1 MHQQVTLTLKS
12 STAAGKRRRSGWFYI
27 CMSIV
32 VIGVVIAGF
41 GNSFYGTVTGTM
53 PLSVLVNIHAAV
65 FGAWLILFLVQTVLV
80 ATKRTAIHRRLGMTA
95 AALIIVMLGV
105 GYMTAIVGARGGF
118 DLDGTNDPLGYMV
131 FPLGDLVSFAIL
143 VGAGFWYRR
152 KVEIHKRLMLLATVG
167 PLMNAPMAHFFAHI
181 PGLQAGPPIILI
193 PMVALLFAS
202 AVYDRITFGH
212 IHRVSLWGAVLLF
225 AWGNLRALIIRP
237 SVEWHQFAAWL
248 IN

>member
-1 MHQQVTLTLKS
+1 MQQQETLTLKP
-12 STAAGKRRRSGWFYI
+12 TAAAKRRRSSWFYI

-32 VIGVVIAGF
+32 AIGVVVVGF

-65 FGAWLILFLVQTVLV
+65 FSAWLILFLVQTVLV
-80 ATKRTAIHRRLGMTA
+80 ATKKTAVHRRLGMTA
-95 AALIIVMLGV
+95 AALAIVMLVV
-105 GYMTAIVGARGGF
+105 GYITAIAGARRGF

-193 PMVALLFAS
+193 PMIALLFAS
-202 AVYDRITFGH
+202 AIYDRITFGH

-225 AWGNLRALIIRP
+225 AWGNLRALVIRP
-237 SVEWHQFAAWL
+237 SVEWHHFAAWL
-248 IN
+248 IS